1 MTRALLESA
10 LKLSKAERILLA
22 ARLWDSIAEEDVP
35 VRLTKAQKAE
45 LNRRMRRLDKTGAQ
59 GSDWATVRTRVA
71 RRAKQP

>member
-45 LNRRMRRLDKTGAQ
+45 LARRMRRLDKTGAR
-59 GSDWATVRTRVA
+59 GSNWATVKARVA
-71 RRAKQP
+71 RRAEQR